1 MPMFEKKE
9 LWTNNIAIIDIWS
22 YKIKIANCKFKKDE
36 IDIVSYSEKRQ
47 EQNIF
52 QNGEIVDLK
61 LICENLKIAF
71 KKVDPN
77 NQIKKII
84 INSISFDTFLSSNRW
99 DFQRKL
105 KDEKIKKEEIFHII
119 KEKELEC
126 IEKAVKN
133 IKSKTGY
140 FKQDLKIL
148 SSNIN
153 HIFIDSLQV
162 KDLIWKT
169 WKNISISITNMFIP
183 SSKFEVIEEIWKIL
197 WKEIVTIIPQEYSIT
212 KLFDEQTD
220 VVIINIWNA
229 GTSISVKK
237 SDEII
242 WTTKINIWM
251 NDLFKKI
258 KEKKIIPTEKII
270 KNIENN
276 FLEEKEIFLETLKE
290 CIIAWLQDIVD
301 GRVCPNK
308 FFITGWWWKCFFIKD
323 YFRKIDFIGND
334 IKLVNKIDFIEPD
347 FSLDKNET
355 DKIWT
360 DNINLL
366 SMIFV
371 AYKIFYD
378 EKSVV
383 KDILEEVVMELE

>member
-1 MPMFEKKE
+1 MFEKKE
-9 LWTNNIAIIDIWS
+9 LWTNNIAVIDIGS
-22 YKIKIANCKFKKDE
+22 YKIKIANCKFKKNE

-47 EQNIF
+47 EQDIF
-52 QNGEIVDLK
+52 QNWEIVDLK
-61 LICENLKIAF
+61 RICENLKIAF
-71 KKVDPN
+71 QKVDPN

-84 INSISFDTFLSSNRW
+84 INSISLEVFLSSNRW
-99 DFQRKL
+99 DFIRKF

-119 KEKELEC
+119 KEKETEC
-126 IEKAVKN
+126 IEKAFKN

-140 FKQDLKIL
+140 VKEDLKIL

-162 KDLIWKT
+162 KDLFWKT
-169 WKNISISITNMFIP
+169 WKDISISITNMFIP
-183 SSKFEVIEEIWKIL
+183 SNKYELIEEIWKIL
-197 WKEIVTIIPQEYSIT
+197 WKEIITIIPEEYSIT

-229 GTSISVKK
+229 TTSISVKK

-242 WTTKINIWM
+242 WTTNINIWM

-270 KNIENN
+270 KNIETD
-276 FLEEKEIFLETLKE
+276 FSYEKEIFLETLKE
-290 CIIAWLQDIVD
+290 CIIAGLQDIVD
-301 GRVCPNK
+301 WRVCPNK
-308 FFITGWWWKCFFIKD
+308 FFITGGWWKCHFIKD
-323 YFRKIDFIGND
+323 YFKKIDFIWND
-334 IKLVNKIDFIEPD
+334 IKLVNSIDFVEPD
-347 FSLDKNET
+347 FSLDKNEIE
-355 DKIWT
+355 KIWT

-371 AYKIFYD
+371 AHKIFYD
-378 EKSVV
+378 ERTIV